1 MGEGRRALKSD
12 YAVSFYGFFA
22 ADAAYRRGSYPGE
35 KAVPPAIA
43 FADPATVEL
52 APNPIPQRWIL
63 DGAPQARSKQ
73 LAESADGTS
82 MIMAWSCTAGSFTW
96 NYAGDETVHII
107 SGEVFVTDGDGTVR
121 RLGPGDMAFFPAGS
135 RSTWRIPH
143 EVRKLAVCRHGMPRP
158 VGTVLRVWNKLMDRA
173 TGFSARGAET
183 GEPAA
188 IGTAGTRVAS
198 A

>member
-1 MGEGRRALKSD
+1 MSP
-12 YAVSFYGFFA
+12 S
-22 ADAAYRRGSYPGE
+22 
-35 KAVPPAIA
+35 IA
-43 FADPATVEL
+43 FADPVTVEL
-52 APNPIPQRWIL
+52 APNPIPPNWIL
-63 DGAPQARSKQ
+63 EGAPQARSTQ

-107 SGEVFVTDGDGTVR
+107 SGEVFVTDSDGKVR

-158 VGTVLRVWNKLMDRA
+158 FGTLLRVWNKLMDRA
-173 TGFSARGAET
+173 TGFSARGAKVNC
-183 GEPAA
+183 PA
-188 IGTAGTRVAS
+188 GGSAS
-198 A
+198 QPASLSA

>member
-1 MGEGRRALKSD
+1 MRRFDFTIFSVLLRHTGTVGLFSGKT
-12 YAVSFYGFFA
+12 V
-22 ADAAYRRGSYPGE
+22 
-35 KAVPPAIA
+35 VPQTIA

-52 APNPIPQRWIL
+52 APNPIPHNWIVE
-63 DGAPQARSKQ
+63 GAPQARSKQ
-73 LAESADGTS
+73 LAVSADGTS

-96 NYAGDETVHII
+96 NYPGDETVHII
-107 SGEVFVTDGDGTVR
+107 SGEVFVTDETGQVR

-158 VGTVLRVWNKLMDRA
+158 LGTLLRVWNKLVDRL
-173 TGFSARGAET
+173 TGFSARGADFDAAPVV
-183 GEPAA
+183 GAREPASL
-188 IGTAGTRVAS
+188 S

>member
-1 MGEGRRALKSD
+1 MRHIG
-12 YAVSFYGFFA
+12 AVHML
-22 ADAAYRRGSYPGE
+22 GE
-35 KAVPPAIA
+35 KAVSRSIA

-52 APNPIPQRWIL
+52 VSNPIPPSWIL

-107 SGEVFVTDGDGTVR
+107 SGEVFVTDGDGAVR

-135 RSTWRIPH
+135 RSTWRIPQ

-158 VGTVLRVWNKLMDRA
+158 FGTLLRVWNKLTDRA
-173 TGFSARGAET
+173 SGFSARGAKSD
-183 GEPAA
+183 EPAV
-188 IGTAGTRVAS
+188 IGAAGTRVAS

>member
-1 MGEGRRALKSD
+1 
-12 YAVSFYGFFA
+12 VS
-22 ADAAYRRGSYPGE
+22 
-35 KAVPPAIA
+35 PPVA

-52 APNPIPQRWIL
+52 APNPIPQSWIL
-63 DGAPQARSKQ
+63 EGAPQARSKQ

-82 MIMAWSCTAGSFTW
+82 MIMVWSCSAGSFTW

-107 SGEVFVTDGDGTVR
+107 SGEVFVTDGDGAVR

-158 VGTVLRVWNKLMDRA
+158 FGTLLRAWNKLIDRA
-173 TGFSARGAET
+173 TGFSARGAES
-183 GEPAA
+183 GAKSDQPAVM
-188 IGTAGTRVAS
+188 GTAGTRVAS